1 MGAAY
6 FHALMLRGID
16 VDGSELPSGIEVL
29 LAQIHED
36 TSETHIPPSIFST
49 IWVRDTS
56 PNEATF
62 GLTLPFLVMEWI
74 YTIPMVKLAIN
85 AQWNT
90 LPLPASD
97 QLILALP
104 KPSLTLGIRMGAFGN
119 GIKLASIPNYA
130 LPLPCD
136 PTFAFPIITME
147 SKAYDITDS
156 RAQNLHNASVMLRNL
171 SVVANMETIKVFT
184 VSIGMTEIETRVHW
198 ITNSAQPEYHFA
210 TIGTVY
216 LTNQPIS
223 WLKARK
229 SLEPT
234 VRFAYNSYV
243 PILNSAIAE
252 FSVGQGVRSSHESAI
267 ASSVY

>member
-1 MGAAY
+1 MSSTGSTGRRTLSYSAGAAY
-6 FHALMLRGID
+6 LHALMLRGID
-16 VDGSELPSGIEVL
+16 VDGSELPSGIEIL
-29 LAQIHED
+29 FSQIHED
-36 TSETHIPPSIFST
+36 TSETYIPPSIFST
-49 IWVRDTS
+49 IWVRDIS

-74 YTIPMVKLAIN
+74 YTIPIVKLAVN

-90 LPLPASD
+90 LHLPASD

-104 KPSLTLGIRMGAFGN
+104 KPDLTLGIRMSAFEN
-119 GIKLASIPNYA
+119 GKKLASIPHYA

-136 PTFAFPIITME
+136 PAFAFPIVTME
-147 SKAYDITDS
+147 AKTYDITDS
-156 RAQNLHNASVMLRNL
+156 RAQNLHNASIMLRNL

-184 VSIGMTEIETRVHW
+184 ISIGMTEIETRVHW
-198 ITNSAQPEYHFA
+198 ITNPAEPEYRFA

-216 LTNQPIS
+216 LTNEPIS

-229 SLEPT
+229 SLEST

-243 PILNSAIAE
+243 PILNSAIATYQV
-252 FSVGQGVRSSHESAI
+252 S
-267 ASSVY
+267 